1 MMLIMPIAEA
11 YYSTSIIGIWN
22 RKKADDLE
30 VPKVDKSNWTN
41 NVLHFKLLKGVR
53 GVPLAYVIRQHIK
66 VVHISSG

>member
-11 YYSTSIIGIWN
+11 SYSTSIIGIWH
-22 RKKADDLE
+22 RKKADGLE
-30 VPKVDKSNWTN
+30 VLTADKSNWTN

-66 VVHISSG
+66 LVYSLP